1 MRLPLTL
8 RPKSPLTLQVV
19 LLLGHAGAAAM
30 LWPIDLTL
38 EVQSAACSLLLA
50 SALAVGIGLHRN
62 CLRNLTLRGDG
73 RVELEFA
80 DGRRGEASVVAGS
93 TVLPWVVILR
103 IEMGDRKL
111 ALLIAADMLNAEDFR
126 QLRVWL
132 RWRCETEGGAQD
144 YS

>member
-8 RPKSPLTLQVV
+8 CPKSPLTLQAA
-19 LLLGHAGAAAM
+19 LLLGHAGAVAI
-30 LWPIDLTL
+30 LWPIDLPL
-38 EVQSAACSLLLA
+38 ELQSAACSLLLA
-50 SALAVGIGLHRN
+50 SALAVGIRLRRSR
-62 CLRNLTLRGDG
+62 LRNLTLRGDG

-80 DGRRGEASVVAGS
+80 DGRRGDADVVAGS
-93 TVLPWVVILR
+93 TVLAWLVILR

-111 ALLIAADMLNAEDFR
+111 ALPISADMLNVEDFR

-132 RWRCETEGGAQD
+132 RWRRLPEGGAQD